1 MSTIL
6 TAAGESL
13 IARLQAEGKAL
24 IIDTMILA
32 NVPGQDHTQGIAP
45 GVTVP
50 DAQVVLRYPIP
61 PEYRAY
67 VNPNQV
73 VYSAMLGSDM
83 GDFTF
88 NWQGL
93 WCSEHNTLVAVATF
107 PALEKRKYDEAN
119 GKTGNNLTRNFLL
132 TFTGAREL
140 TGLTISADVWQLDFT
155 VRLNGIDERERLS
168 NFDVY
173 GQAFFDDQGWLLQ
186 KTPEAYAF
194 APGLGYVGG
203 IRAALAE
210 SLPLAAPESANLPQN
225 VWLDVCLKPTGSDRI
240 AEASPMLTPPA
251 APLADSAADETG
263 LMHYRALV
271 ARIEAD
277 GSVTDLRPRKTS
289 GALPIPD
296 VATPEVAG
304 TMRPDDVT
312 CHMDEDL
319 LKVSGRY
326 AICGTAGA
334 TAAKAASLDHF
345 ALVPGAMVQVVFSNV
360 NTAANPT
367 LNVNGTGAKP
377 IRYCGGAVVPSSL
390 AANQVYTMIYDGAAW
405 QVQGGIA
412 PAPTSR
418 KVLTSSGTYAP
429 THSVWAR
436 VTVIGG
442 GGGGGKGGGRVGI
455 SDPAGGGGGQGGTSN
470 FGGLAAAGGSGGAGG
485 QTADGGGG
493 GGPGDITIGYVYLTT
508 GQSVSYVVGAG
519 GAGGTGTYANTQ
531 ANWPYIAG
539 GGPKGGV
546 VYKGNNPGCGG
557 IGAFGAS
564 SGGGRTGTDVQNA
577 GSGGSGGISGYGY
590 GDGGGGGG
598 GTAGSSGGGWGSG
611 GRGATDGD
619 PGTNY
624 ASGKYGGNGGNGGAG
639 AVILELYGG

>member
-32 NVPGQDHTQGIAP
+32 NVPGQDHTQAIAP
-45 GVTVP
+45 GVSVP
-50 DAQVVLRYPIP
+50 AEAQIALRYAIP
-61 PEYRAY
+61 PQYRAY

-83 GDFTF
+83 GDFVF

-107 PALEKRKYDEAN
+107 PALEKRRYDEAN

-173 GQAFFDDQGWLLQ
+173 GQAFFDAQGWLLQ
-186 KTPEAYAF
+186 KTAEAYAF
-194 APGLGYVGG
+194 ASGLGYVGG

-210 SLPLAAPESANLPQN
+210 SLPLAAPEAATLPQN
-225 VWLDVCLKPTGSDRI
+225 VWLDVCLKHTGSDRV
-240 AEASPMLTPPA
+240 AEALPMLTPTT
-251 APLADSAADETG
+251 APLTDSAADETG

-277 GSVTDLRPRKTS
+277 GTVTDLRPHKTS

-304 TMRPDDVT
+304 TMRPDGVT
-312 CHMDEDL
+312 CYMQEDL

-326 AICGTAGA
+326 AICATTAA
-334 TAAKAASLDHF
+334 TAAKTASLDHF
-345 ALVPGAMVQVVFSNV
+345 ALFPGVVLQVAFATV

-367 LNVNGTGAKP
+367 LNINDTGAKP
-377 IRYCGGAVVPSSL
+377 LTYCGVPVEVGAL
-390 AANQVYTMIYDGAAW
+390 AQGQVYTLIYSGNAWQIIGGMAPYPIGQYTWFEDELIRPGFKPANANVITAFAATYPQMAAYLSTTYGAKRLFASLAEYEAAHDAAW
-405 QVQGGIA
+405 ATLADGSKVKWNNIGGVAKFWWDKTSDTLLMPDLTGMLREMAGYDSLGVGDVDGDKTRPIAGTMNVQQKGNSLAPTGIIFSTVQGPASTGSPEVGTVRHLNGID
-412 PAPTSR
+412 S
-418 KVLTSSGTYAP
+418 
-429 THSVWAR
+429 AR
-436 VTVIGG
+436 VVPTGNANKPRAWG
-442 GGGGGKGGGRVGI
+442 ALACCYLGI
-455 SDPAGGGGGQGGTSN
+455 P
-470 FGGLAAAGGSGGAGG
+470 
-485 QTADGGGG
+485 
-493 GGPGDITIGYVYLTT
+493 
-508 GQSVSYVVGAG
+508 
-519 GAGGTGTYANTQ
+519 
-531 ANWPYIAG
+531 
-539 GGPKGGV
+539 
-546 VYKGNNPGCGG
+546 
-557 IGAFGAS
+557 
-564 SGGGRTGTDVQNA
+564 R
-577 GSGGSGGISGYGY
+577 
-590 GDGGGGGG
+590 
-598 GTAGSSGGGWGSG
+598 
-611 GRGATDGD
+611 
-619 PGTNY
+619 
-624 ASGKYGGNGGNGGAG
+624 
-639 AVILELYGG
+639 

>member
-32 NVPGQDHTQGIAP
+32 NVPGQDHTQAIAP
-45 GVTVP
+45 GVAVP
-50 DAQVVLRYPIP
+50 AEAQIALRYAIP
-61 PEYRAY
+61 PQYRAY

-73 VYSAMLGSDM
+73 VYSAMLGSDL

-107 PALEKRKYDEAN
+107 PALEKRRYDEAN

-155 VRLNGIDERERLS
+155 VRLNGIDERQRLA
-168 NFDVY
+168 NFDIY
-173 GQAFFDDQGWLLQ
+173 GQAFFDADGWLLQ
-186 KTPEAYAF
+186 KTAEAYAF

-225 VWLDVCLKPTGSDRI
+225 VWLDVCLKHTGSDRV
-240 AEASPMLTPPA
+240 AEASPMLAPPA
-251 APLADSAADETG
+251 APLTDSAADETG

-277 GSVTDLRPRKTS
+277 GTVTDLRPRKTS

-312 CHMDEDL
+312 CHMDADL

-326 AICGTAGA
+326 AICA
-334 TAAKAASLDHF
+334 TAASTAAKTASLDHF
-345 ALVPGAMVQVVFSNV
+345 ALIPGVVVQVAFTSV

-367 LNVNGTGAKP
+367 LNINDTGAKLLT
-377 IRYCGGAVVPSSL
+377 YCGVAVEVGAL
-390 AANQVYTMIYDGAAW
+390 AQGQVYTLIFSGNAWQIIGGMAPYPIGQYTWFEDELVRPGFKPCNANVISAFAATYPQMAAYLSTTHGAKRLFASLAEYEAAHNAAWATLADGSQVRWNNIGGAAKFWWNKAADTLLMPDLTGMLREMAGYDGLGLNGSRGD
-405 QVQGGIA
+405 QGRRI
-412 PAPTSR
+412 
-418 KVLTSSGTYAP
+418 V
-429 THSVWAR
+429 
-436 VTVIGG
+436 
-442 GGGGGKGGGRVGI
+442 GRAKAIWGSNLEPI
-455 SDPAGGGGGQGGTSN
+455 S
-470 FGGLAAAGGSGGAGG
+470 
-485 QTADGGGG
+485 
-493 GGPGDITIGYVYLTT
+493 
-508 GQSVSYVVGAG
+508 
-519 GAGGTGTYANTQ
+519 
-531 ANWPYIAG
+531 
-539 GGPKGGV
+539 
-546 VYKGNNPGCGG
+546 
-557 IGAFGAS
+557 GAFRRETSTA
-564 SGGGRTGTDVQNA
+564 
-577 GSGGSGGISGYGY
+577 ISGYGSGVGY
-590 GDGGGGGG
+590 SDLILD
-598 GTAGSSGGGWGSG
+598 TALVEPTGAANAPRRWGSLACCYMG
-611 GRGATDGD
+611 QPA
-619 PGTNY
+619 
-624 ASGKYGGNGGNGGAG
+624 
-639 AVILELYGG
+639 L

>member
-32 NVPGQDHTQGIAP
+32 NVPGQDHTQAIAP

-50 DAQVVLRYPIP
+50 AEDQIALRYAIP
-61 PEYRAY
+61 PQYRAY

-93 WCSEHNTLVAVATF
+93 WCSEHATLVAVATF
-107 PALEKRKYDEAN
+107 PALEKRRYDEAN

-155 VRLNGIDERERLS
+155 VRLNGIDERQRLA
-168 NFDVY
+168 NFDIY
-173 GQAFFDDQGWLLQ
+173 GQAFFDADGWLLQ
-186 KTPEAYAF
+186 KTAEAYAF

-225 VWLDVCLKPTGSDRI
+225 VWLDVCLKHTGSDRV
-240 AEASPMLTPPA
+240 AEALPMLTPPA

-277 GSVTDLRPRKTS
+277 GTVTDLRPRKTS

-304 TMRPDDVT
+304 TMRPDGIT
-312 CHMDEDL
+312 CHMDAEL

-326 AICGTAGA
+326 AICATAAA
-334 TAAKAASLDHF
+334 TAAKTASLDHF
-345 ALVPGAMVQVVFSNV
+345 ALIPGVVVQVAFATV

-367 LNVNGTGAKP
+367 LNINDTGAKP
-377 IRYCGGAVVPSSL
+377 LTYCGVAVEVGAL
-390 AANQVYTMIYDGAAW
+390 AQGQVYTLIFSGNAWQIIGGMAPYPIGQYTWFEDELVRPGFKPCNANVISAFAATYQQMAAYLSTTHGAKRLFASLAEYEAAHNAAWATLADGSQVRWNNIGGAAKFW
-405 QVQGGIA
+405 WNKAADTLLMPDLTGMLREMAGLDGLKVTGVHGDMIRNIIARHCGDAREGSDFGAIGGSSVASGPRYLVSNGSGTQFWMAAADIN
-412 PAPTSR
+412 TSR
-418 KVLTSSGTYAP
+418 QVPTGNTNKTRAWGALVCAYLGTP
-429 THSVWAR
+429 TA
-436 VTVIGG
+436 
-442 GGGGGKGGGRVGI
+442 
-455 SDPAGGGGGQGGTSN
+455 
-470 FGGLAAAGGSGGAGG
+470 
-485 QTADGGGG
+485 
-493 GGPGDITIGYVYLTT
+493 
-508 GQSVSYVVGAG
+508 
-519 GAGGTGTYANTQ
+519 
-531 ANWPYIAG
+531 
-539 GGPKGGV
+539 
-546 VYKGNNPGCGG
+546 
-557 IGAFGAS
+557 
-564 SGGGRTGTDVQNA
+564 
-577 GSGGSGGISGYGY
+577 
-590 GDGGGGGG
+590 
-598 GTAGSSGGGWGSG
+598 
-611 GRGATDGD
+611 
-619 PGTNY
+619 
-624 ASGKYGGNGGNGGAG
+624 
-639 AVILELYGG
+639 